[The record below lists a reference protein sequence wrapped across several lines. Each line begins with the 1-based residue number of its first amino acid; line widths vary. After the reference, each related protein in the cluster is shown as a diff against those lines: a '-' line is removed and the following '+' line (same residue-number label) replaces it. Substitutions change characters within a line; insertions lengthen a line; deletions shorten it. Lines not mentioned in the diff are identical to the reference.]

1 MSANIRRKPFMKQT
15 LGDKIFDI
23 VNITIM
29 ALLVVIFLWPLIF
42 VVSASVSDPSA
53 VLLGKV
59 WLLSLIHI

>member
-1 MSANIRRKPFMKQT
+1 MKQT

-42 VVSASVSDPSA
+42 VVSASVSDPQSGW
-53 VLLGKV
+53 V
-59 WLLSLIHI
+59 